1 MKILAIAKVDPQT
14 TLEKIRPYL
23 EAEVKHAWKLY
34 REGIVREMYNW
45 QDRRLGVVFVLE
57 CSDVDEARKV
67 LDELPFVREKFIDF
81 EIIPL
86 GPFSYFETLHRDYA
100 PPQQG
105 QPPSAPSERASGS

>member
-14 TLEKIRPYL
+14 TPEKIRPYL

-34 REGIVREMYNW
+34 KEGALREMYSC
-45 QDRRLGVVFVLE
+45 QDRPLGVVFVLE
-57 CSDVDEARKV
+57 CDSVDEARKN
-67 LDELPFVREKFIDF
+67 LDELPFVREKLIDF

-86 GPFSYFETLHRDYA
+86 GPFSYFEMLFRDYE

-105 QPPSAPSERASGS
+105 

>member
-14 TLEKIRPYL
+14 TLGKIQPHL

-34 REGIVREMYNW
+34 KEGTVREMYNC
-45 QDRRLGVVFVLE
+45 QDRRMGVVFVLE
-57 CSDVDEARKV
+57 CGSVDEARQI
-67 LDELPFVREKFIDF
+67 LEELPFVREKFIGF

-86 GPFSYFETLHRDYA
+86 GPFSYFETLYSGYK

-105 QPPSAPSERASGS
+105 QRSAS

>member
-14 TLEKIRPYL
+14 TFEKIQPHL
-23 EAEVKHAWKLY
+23 EAEVRHAWKLY
-34 REGIVREMYNW
+34 KEGIFREMYNW

-57 CSDVDEARKV
+57 CGSVDEARKI

-86 GPFSYFETLHRDYA
+86 GPFSYFETLYRDY
-100 PPQQG
+100 
-105 QPPSAPSERASGS
+105 QPAQPG

>member
-14 TLEKIRPYL
+14 TPEKIKPHL

-34 REGIVREMYNW
+34 KEGTVREMYSC
-45 QDRRLGVVFVLE
+45 QDRRLGVVFILE
-57 CSDVDEARKV
+57 CSGVDDARKI
-67 LDELPFVREKFIDF
+67 LEELPFVREKFIDF

-86 GPFSYFETLHRDYA
+86 GSFSYFEMLFSDYK

-105 QPPSAPSERASGS
+105 